1 MIANQIGYYSLIL
14 GLLISVLICG
24 VSIKDFNNNNKQ
36 ISQNTLSL
44 SFLQLVF
51 VIVSFLSLILSFIN
65 SDFSNETVFNNSHT
79 TKPLFYKISGAWG
92 NHEGSLLL
100 WLLVLTLFIFIF
112 LIKSRE
118 QPKKYRILTLLF
130 QQVIIIGF
138 FLFVLMTSNPFNYLF
153 PIPLEGLGL
162 NPILQDPALA
172 IHPPILYLGYVGTSI
187 IFSSSLAAVTQNYI
201 SKEWGKHIK
210 KWILVSWIFLTIGIM
225 LGSIWAYYELGWGG
239 FWFWDP
245 VENVSLMPWLTLTAL
260 LHCIVVLER
269 KATLTSW
276 VVILS
281 ITTFTLSMCGTFL
294 VRSGILNSVHTF
306 ANDPARGIF
315 ILIFL
320 FVLITLSLGIFFF
333 FHKENNKSSN
343 NLFWLSRETSILINN
358 WFMMYFLSVILIGTV
373 YPIFLDVI
381 SSEKISVGPPFY
393 QKLIVPFLIPFLLF
407 MSLGPRLKWIKSKIE
422 NKKSLIITFIISV
435 MLTFFIIKNLTTDL
449 LFYTVLIS
457 AAFFLFFTTLKELF
471 IKKFNN
477 VSQTVAHFGFSLLIL
492 SILFNS
498 ILSSEIITNIK
509 IGEKYNYSKG
519 EIFFKKIEERKESNF
534 NSIIAYFE
542 IKDENG
548 KIIELKPE
556 IRVYNQPIIITSEAD
571 IRTTLLEDK
580 FLVMNLVKG
589 NEYFNIRYQVKP
601 FMVWIWISVLILSFG
616 GLISV
621 LKKDMKNKFNL
632 FIIITFLSFCFVIFY
647 KGLNAPNTYAPKI
660 SGKKHIPIFKAKDFN
675 SSLYLNSKKIFEE
688 DIFYIVNIWASW
700 CVPCRESTPLLM
712 ELSKN
717 QSVKLIGINYRDNL
731 NNAKDFIN
739 KFGNPYSQVIIDNDG
754 VHSIEFGAYGVPR
767 NFYN

>member
-1 MIANQIGYYSLIL
+1 LLANHIGYYSLIL
-14 GLLISVLICG
+14 GLLLSVLLCS
-24 VSIKDFNNNNKQ
+24 VSIKDLNSSSKKINQK
-36 ISQNTLSL
+36 ILSL
-44 SFLQLVF
+44 SFLQLVL

-79 TKPLFYKISGAWG
+79 TKPLFYKISGTWG

-100 WLLVLTLFIFIF
+100 WLLVLTLFIFLF
-112 LIKSRE
+112 LTKSRE
-118 QPKKYRILTLLF
+118 QPKKYRIFTLLF
-130 QQVIIIGF
+130 QQIIIIGF

-153 PIPLEGLGL
+153 PIPTEGLGL

-187 IFSSSLAAVTQNYI
+187 IFSSSLAAVTQNYVT
-201 SKEWGKHIK
+201 KEWGKHIK
-210 KWILVSWIFLTIGIM
+210 KWVLVSWIFLTIGIM

-260 LHCIVVLER
+260 LHCILVLER
-269 KATLTSW
+269 RAALTSW

-306 ANDPARGIF
+306 ANDPERGIF

-320 FVLITLSLGIFFF
+320 FILIILSLGIFFS
-333 FHKENNKSSN
+333 FHKEIDKKPNDF
-343 NLFWLSRETSILINN
+343 FWISRETSILINN
-358 WFMMYFLSVILIGTV
+358 WFMMYFLSVVLIGTV

-381 SSEKISVGPPFY
+381 SNEKISVGPPFY

-422 NKKSLIITFIISV
+422 NKKSLITFFFISV
-435 MLTFFIIKNLTTDL
+435 ILTFFIIKNLTTDI
-449 LFYTVLIS
+449 LFYTILVS

-471 IKKFNN
+471 VKKLNN
-477 VSQTVAHFGFSLLIL
+477 ASQTLAHFGFSLLIL

-498 ILSSEIITNIK
+498 ILSSEIITNIRV
-509 IGEKYNYSKG
+509 GEKYSYSKG
-519 EIFFKKIEERKESNF
+519 EIFFKKVKERKESNF

-548 KIIELKPE
+548 KTIELKPE

-571 IRTTLLEDK
+571 IKTTFLEDK

-601 FMVWIWISVLILSFG
+601 FMIWIWISVLLLSLG
-616 GLISV
+616 GLMS
-621 LKKDMKNKFNL
+621 LFKK
-632 FIIITFLSFCFVIFY
+632 
-647 KGLNAPNTYAPKI
+647 
-660 SGKKHIPIFKAKDFN
+660 
-675 SSLYLNSKKIFEE
+675 
-688 DIFYIVNIWASW
+688 
-700 CVPCRESTPLLM
+700 
-712 ELSKN
+712 
-717 QSVKLIGINYRDNL
+717 NYE
-731 NNAKDFIN
+731 K
-739 KFGNPYSQVIIDNDG
+739 
-754 VHSIEFGAYGVPR
+754 
-767 NFYN
+767 

>member
-1 MIANQIGYYSLIL
+1 MLANQIGYYSLIL
-14 GLLISVLICG
+14 GLMLSVLLCG
-24 VSIKDFNNNNKQ
+24 VSIKDFNRSSKQ
-36 ISQNTLSL
+36 INQNVLSL

-51 VIVSFLSLILSFIN
+51 VIVSFLSLILSFVN

-79 TKPLFYKISGAWG
+79 TKPLFYKISGTWG

-100 WLLVLTLFIFIF
+100 WLLVLTLFIFLF
-112 LIKSRE
+112 LIKSKT

-130 QQVIIIGF
+130 QQIIIIGF

-153 PIPLEGLGL
+153 PIPNEGLGL

-187 IFSSSLAAVTQNYI
+187 IFSSSLAAVTQNYV
-201 SKEWGKHIK
+201 SKEWGQHIK
-210 KWILVSWIFLTIGIM
+210 KWVLVSWIFLSLGIM

-245 VENVSLMPWLTLTAL
+245 VENVSLMPWLALTAL

-269 KATLTSW
+269 RAALKSW
-276 VVILS
+276 VIILS

-320 FVLITLSLGIFFF
+320 FVLIVLSLGIFFI
-333 FHKENNKSSN
+333 FHKENNKNLN
-343 NLFWLSRETSILINN
+343 NFFWLSRETSILINN
-358 WFMMYFLSVILIGTV
+358 WFMMYFLSVVLIGTV

-393 QKLIVPFLIPFLLF
+393 HKLIAPFLIPFLLF
-407 MSLGPRLKWIKSKIE
+407 MSVGPRLKWVKSKVE
-422 NKKSLIITFIISV
+422 NKYSLLLTFIVSV
-435 MLTFFIIKNLTTDL
+435 TLAFFIIKNLTADI
-449 LFYTVLIS
+449 LFYTVLVS

-471 IKKFNN
+471 IQKLNN
-477 VSQTVAHFGFSLLIL
+477 TSQAIAHLGFSLLIL

-498 ILSSEIITNIK
+498 ILSSEIITNMK
-509 IGEKYNYSKG
+509 VGEKYNYSKG

-542 IKDENG
+542 VKDLKG
-548 KIIELKPE
+548 RMVELKPE
-556 IRVYNQPIIITSEAD
+556 IRIYNQPIIVTSEAD
-571 IRTTLLEDK
+571 IKTTLLEDK
-580 FLVMNLVKG
+580 FIVMNLVKG

-601 FMVWIWISVLILSFG
+601 FMVWIWISVLLLSLG
-616 GLISV
+616 GA
-621 LKKDMKNKFNL
+621 MGL
-632 FIIITFLSFCFVIFY
+632 FKTR
-647 KGLNAPNTYAPKI
+647 T
-660 SGKKHIPIFKAKDFN
+660 
-675 SSLYLNSKKIFEE
+675 
-688 DIFYIVNIWASW
+688 
-700 CVPCRESTPLLM
+700 
-712 ELSKN
+712 
-717 QSVKLIGINYRDNL
+717 
-731 NNAKDFIN
+731 
-739 KFGNPYSQVIIDNDG
+739 
-754 VHSIEFGAYGVPR
+754 
-767 NFYN
+767 

>member
-1 MIANQIGYYSLIL
+1 MLANEIGYYSLIL
-14 GLLISVLICG
+14 GLLISFLLCG
-24 VSIKDFNNNNKQ
+24 VALKDLNSSSKRIN
-36 ISQNTLSL
+36 QNVLTL

-51 VIVSFLSLILSFIN
+51 VIASFLSLILSFVN

-79 TKPLFYKISGAWG
+79 TKPLFYKISGTWG

-100 WLLVLTLFIFIF
+100 WLLVLTLFIFLF

-118 QPKKYRILTLLF
+118 QPKKYKILTLLF
-130 QQVIIIGF
+130 QQIIIIGF

-153 PIPLEGLGL
+153 PIPTEGLGL

-187 IFSSSLAAVTQNYI
+187 IFSSSLAAVTQNYVTR
-201 SKEWGKHIK
+201 KWGQHIK
-210 KWILVSWIFLTIGIM
+210 KWVLISWIFLTIGIM

-260 LHCIVVLER
+260 LHCIIVLENR
-269 KATLTSW
+269 ASLTSW

-320 FVLITLSLGIFFF
+320 FILIILSLGVFFL
-333 FHKENNKSSN
+333 FHKDNNKNLN
-343 NLFWLSRETSILINN
+343 NFFWLSRETSILINN
-358 WFMMYFLSVILIGTV
+358 WFMMYFLSVVLIGTV
-373 YPIFLDVI
+373 YPIFLDVM
-381 SSEKISVGPPFY
+381 STEKISVGPPFY

-407 MSLGPRLKWIKSKIE
+407 MSFGPRLKWIKSKIE
-422 NKKSLIITFIISV
+422 NKNSLIITFIISV

-449 LFYTVLIS
+449 LFYTVLVS

-477 VSQTVAHFGFSLLIL
+477 ISQTVAHFGFSLLIL

-509 IGEKYNYSKG
+509 IGEKYTYSKG
-519 EIFFKKIEERKESNF
+519 EIFLKKIEERKESNF

-542 IKDENG
+542 IKDVKG

-556 IRVYNQPIIITSEAD
+556 IRIYNQPIIITSEAD
-571 IRTTLLEDK
+571 IKTTLLEDK

-589 NEYFNIRYQVKP
+589 NEFFNIRYQIKP
-601 FMVWIWISVLILSFG
+601 FMVWIWISVLLLSLG
-616 GLISV
+616 GLMS
-621 LKKDMKNKFNL
+621 L
-632 FIIITFLSFCFVIFY
+632 F
-647 KGLNAPNTYAPKI
+647 K
-660 SGKKHIPIFKAKDFN
+660 
-675 SSLYLNSKKIFEE
+675 KKI
-688 DIFYIVNIWASW
+688 
-700 CVPCRESTPLLM
+700 
-712 ELSKN
+712 
-717 QSVKLIGINYRDNL
+717 
-731 NNAKDFIN
+731 
-739 KFGNPYSQVIIDNDG
+739 
-754 VHSIEFGAYGVPR
+754 
-767 NFYN
+767 

>member
-1 MIANQIGYYSLIL
+1 MLTNQIGYYSLIL
-14 GLLISVLICG
+14 GLMLSVLLCG
-24 VSIKDFNNNNKQ
+24 VSIKDFNRSSKQ
-36 ISQNTLSL
+36 INQNVLSL

-51 VIVSFLSLILSFIN
+51 VIVSFLSLILSFVN

-79 TKPLFYKISGAWG
+79 TKPLFYKISGTWG

-100 WLLVLTLFIFIF
+100 WLLVLTLFIFLF
-112 LIKSRE
+112 LIKSKT

-130 QQVIIIGF
+130 QQIIIIGF

-153 PIPLEGLGL
+153 PIPNEGLGL

-187 IFSSSLAAVTQNYI
+187 IFSSSLAAVTQNYV
-201 SKEWGKHIK
+201 SKEWGQHIK
-210 KWILVSWIFLTIGIM
+210 KWVLVSWIFLSLGIM

-245 VENVSLMPWLTLTAL
+245 VENVSLMPWLALTAL

-269 KATLTSW
+269 RAALKSW
-276 VVILS
+276 VIILS

-320 FVLITLSLGIFFF
+320 FVLIVLSLGIFFI
-333 FHKENNKSSN
+333 FHKENNKNLN
-343 NLFWLSRETSILINN
+343 NFFWLSRETSILINN
-358 WFMMYFLSVILIGTV
+358 WFMMYFLSVVLIGTV

-393 QKLIVPFLIPFLLF
+393 HKLIAPFLIPFLLF
-407 MSLGPRLKWIKSKIE
+407 MSVGPKLKWVKSKVE
-422 NKKSLIITFIISV
+422 NKYSLILTFAVSV
-435 MLTFFIIKNLTTDL
+435 TLAFFIIKNLTADI
-449 LFYTVLIS
+449 LFYTVLVS

-471 IKKFNN
+471 IQKLNN
-477 VSQTVAHFGFSLLIL
+477 TSQAIAHLGFSLLIL

-498 ILSSEIITNIK
+498 ILSSEIITNMK

-542 IKDENG
+542 VKDLKG
-548 KIIELKPE
+548 RMVELKPE
-556 IRVYNQPIIITSEAD
+556 IRIYNQPIIVTSEAD
-571 IRTTLLEDK
+571 IKTTLLEDK
-580 FLVMNLVKG
+580 FIVMNLVKG

-601 FMVWIWISVLILSFG
+601 FMVWIWISVLLLSFG
-616 GLISV
+616 GA
-621 LKKDMKNKFNL
+621 MGL
-632 FIIITFLSFCFVIFY
+632 FKTR
-647 KGLNAPNTYAPKI
+647 T
-660 SGKKHIPIFKAKDFN
+660 
-675 SSLYLNSKKIFEE
+675 
-688 DIFYIVNIWASW
+688 
-700 CVPCRESTPLLM
+700 
-712 ELSKN
+712 
-717 QSVKLIGINYRDNL
+717 
-731 NNAKDFIN
+731 
-739 KFGNPYSQVIIDNDG
+739 
-754 VHSIEFGAYGVPR
+754 
-767 NFYN
+767 

>member
-1 MIANQIGYYSLIL
+1 MLTNQIGYYSLIL
-14 GLLISVLICG
+14 GLMLSVLLCG
-24 VSIKDFNNNNKQ
+24 VSIKDFNRSSKQ
-36 ISQNTLSL
+36 INQNVLSL

-51 VIVSFLSLILSFIN
+51 VIVSFLSLILSFVN

-79 TKPLFYKISGAWG
+79 TKPLFYKISGTWG

-100 WLLVLTLFIFIF
+100 WLLVLTLFIFLF
-112 LIKSRE
+112 LIKSKT

-130 QQVIIIGF
+130 QQIIIIGF

-153 PIPLEGLGL
+153 PIPNEGLGL

-187 IFSSSLAAVTQNYI
+187 IFSSSLAAVTQNYV
-201 SKEWGKHIK
+201 SKEWGQHIK
-210 KWILVSWIFLTIGIM
+210 KWVLVSWIFLSLGIM

-245 VENVSLMPWLTLTAL
+245 VENVSLMPWLALTAL

-269 KATLTSW
+269 RAALKSW
-276 VVILS
+276 VIILS

-320 FVLITLSLGIFFF
+320 FVLIVLSLGIFFI
-333 FHKENNKSSN
+333 FHKENNKNLN
-343 NLFWLSRETSILINN
+343 NFFWLSRETSILINN
-358 WFMMYFLSVILIGTV
+358 WFMMYFLSVVLIGTV

-393 QKLIVPFLIPFLLF
+393 HKLIAPFLIPFLLF
-407 MSLGPRLKWIKSKIE
+407 MSVGPRLKWVKSKVE
-422 NKKSLIITFIISV
+422 NKYSLLLTFIVSV
-435 MLTFFIIKNLTTDL
+435 TLAFFIIKNLTADI
-449 LFYTVLIS
+449 LFYTVLVS

-471 IKKFNN
+471 IQKLNN
-477 VSQTVAHFGFSLLIL
+477 TSQAIAHLGFSLLIL

-498 ILSSEIITNIK
+498 ILSSEIITNMK
-509 IGEKYNYSKG
+509 VGEKYNYSKG

-542 IKDENG
+542 VKDLKG
-548 KIIELKPE
+548 RMVELKPE
-556 IRVYNQPIIITSEAD
+556 IRIYNQPIIVTSEAD
-571 IRTTLLEDK
+571 IKTTLLEDK
-580 FLVMNLVKG
+580 FIVMNLVKG

-601 FMVWIWISVLILSFG
+601 FMVWIWISVLLLSLG
-616 GLISV
+616 GA
-621 LKKDMKNKFNL
+621 MGL
-632 FIIITFLSFCFVIFY
+632 FKTR
-647 KGLNAPNTYAPKI
+647 T
-660 SGKKHIPIFKAKDFN
+660 
-675 SSLYLNSKKIFEE
+675 
-688 DIFYIVNIWASW
+688 
-700 CVPCRESTPLLM
+700 
-712 ELSKN
+712 
-717 QSVKLIGINYRDNL
+717 
-731 NNAKDFIN
+731 
-739 KFGNPYSQVIIDNDG
+739 
-754 VHSIEFGAYGVPR
+754 
-767 NFYN
+767 